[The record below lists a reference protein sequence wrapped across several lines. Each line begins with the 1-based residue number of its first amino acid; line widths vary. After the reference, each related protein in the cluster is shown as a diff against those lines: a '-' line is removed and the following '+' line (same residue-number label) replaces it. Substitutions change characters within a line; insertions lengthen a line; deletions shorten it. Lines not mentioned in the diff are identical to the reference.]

1 MLKSQYGIPTI
12 IQINESNNKKTKSK
26 INIKKVKKVKS
37 DILVAPLSL
46 IR

>member
-12 IQINESNNKKTKSK
+12 IQINESNNKKTSSK
-26 INIKKVKKVKS
+26 LNVKKIKKVKL